1 MTDDGILVLR
11 FSLVLTKLSTWD
23 KALTII
29 DPYESRDDVESDAR
43 CGVIRIFTI
52 TENEARSLLQLLK
65 EINASLIAA
74 WFENYDEYYCGKP
87 KWEVRT

>member
-1 MTDDGILVLR
+1 MSDGILVLR
-11 FSLVLTKLSTWD
+11 FFMALTKLSTWD

-43 CGVIRIFTI
+43 YGVVRIYSI
-52 TENEARSLLQLLK
+52 TEEEARSLLELLK
-65 EINASLIAA
+65 GIDASLIAE
-74 WFENYDEYYCGKP
+74 WFDDYDGYYDGKP